1 MKSQFMSALNYQKYC
16 IQDRPRPVNLTSSMA
31 VVPTLRLLHLTQI
44 DEEDE
49 LELVI
54 YRRCLHVRHQVTDWS
69 HRRLTVGEGRRV
81 QDNI

>member
-1 MKSQFMSALNYQKYC
+1 MSALNYQN
-16 IQDRPRPVNLTSSMA
+16 IAFGTGPAVILTSSMA

-54 YRRCLHVRHQVTDWS
+54 YRRYLHVRHQVTD
-69 HRRLTVGEGRRV
+69 RIE
-81 QDNI
+81 D